1 MEINLPSGLTKECD
15 FLSVVV
21 VVALAAPESRNMRF
35 AVRSQLTLRAMLPSS
50 RWKSEI
56 YRARDWDTNK
66 SQEFHSPFSDIKLI
80 LVLHF
85 SLPFL
90 GLLKSA
96 SNDFYSNSRGKIKE
110 RGDGKK
116 KEILYFDLL
125 VICFESSLF
134 GVVGLKGTR
143 KEFLCNWNGLYS
155 LDGRE
160 EGIIDR
166 WGMLIS

>member
-110 RGDGKK
+110 RGDGKEERNFIFWFIGDMLWEFAFWSRRVERHSK
-116 KEILYFDLL
+116 GI
-125 VICFESSLF
+125 SLKLKWTLQF
-134 GVVGLKGTR
+134 GWARGGNYWSVG
-143 KEFLCNWNGLYS
+143 E
-155 LDGRE
+155 
-160 EGIIDR
+160 R
-166 WGMLIS
+166 W